1 MIREVEPGS
10 LVVDQF
16 PVFDEDGYSK
26 KAGLTQGAGDFTVTV
41 WREAVPVPVPVVISE
56 IVTTPGEYQ
65 IQWTP
70 TLGVIGRYEIQVLID
85 FNKDTWHGEYLTVP
99 SNDRILGLLHENAM
113 VDNQTYDGL
122 SQLLSGRLRVFDTAA
137 HVPTAA
143 GGSETLGLKYEYEIE
158 AEYDGLNKLTKYVLK
173 RVL

>member
-1 MIREVEPGS
+1 MIREVDSGS

-16 PVFDEDGYSK
+16 SVFDDDGYTK
-26 KAGLTQGAGDFTVTV
+26 KSGLSQGAGDFAVTV
-41 WREAVPVPVPVVISE
+41 WRDAVPVAIPVVISE

-85 FNKDTWHGEYLTVP
+85 FNKEIWHGEYLTVP
-99 SNDRILGLLHENAM
+99 SDDRILGLLHENAM

-122 SQLLSGRLRVFDTAA
+122 SQLLSARLRVFDSAVN
-137 HVPTAA
+137 VPAVT
-143 GGSETLGLKYEYEIE
+143 GGNETLGLKYEYEIE